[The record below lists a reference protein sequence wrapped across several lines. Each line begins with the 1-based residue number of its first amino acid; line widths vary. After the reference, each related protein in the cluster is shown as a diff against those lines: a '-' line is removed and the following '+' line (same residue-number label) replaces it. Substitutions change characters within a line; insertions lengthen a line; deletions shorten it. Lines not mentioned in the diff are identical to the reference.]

1 MPSRPCRLMLLALVL
16 AGLPTSDL
24 RAQMAYAALGLGPT
38 PVLDGAS
45 GNRNW
50 FGMTGFQ
57 GRGPVGGRV
66 SGAETVSRL
75 WLSVDVVYQPARPP
89 RTVRPYALAGAGMAI
104 DFGETDPVLTAG
116 AGVRAQVQSL
126 VFLFLEVRMQ
136 TIPGS
141 PTSGPDTILP
151 ITFGLGV
158 GR

>member
-1 MPSRPCRLMLLALVL
+1 MPSSPRRLVLLALVL
-16 AGLPTSDL
+16 AGLPPTAL
-24 RAQMAYAALGLGPT
+24 RAQMAYAALGVGPT

-50 FGMTGFQ
+50 FGMAGFQ

-75 WLSVDVVYQPARPP
+75 WLGVDLVYQPARALRP
-89 RTVRPYALAGAGMAI
+89 VRPYALVGAGMAI
-104 DFGETDPVLTAG
+104 DFSETDPVLTAG
-116 AGVRAQVQSL
+116 AGVRAQLQPL
-126 VFLFLEVRMQ
+126 VFLFAEVRMQ
-136 TIPGS
+136 TIVGS

-151 ITFGLGV
+151 ITLGLGL